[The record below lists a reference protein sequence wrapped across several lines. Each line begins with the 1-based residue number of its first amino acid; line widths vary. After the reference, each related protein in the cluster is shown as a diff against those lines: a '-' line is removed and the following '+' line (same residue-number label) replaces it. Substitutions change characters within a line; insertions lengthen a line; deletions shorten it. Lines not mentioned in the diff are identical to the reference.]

1 MEPKISVR
9 VEVLREVANR
19 IFDFIERDLGKSTVD
34 LPHNFYWSIPD
45 DVRYKVDQ
53 SPGKDQLANGSLV
66 DDLDFVTSAYRDSS
80 QAIPL
85 VLMHVA
91 PLLDALATAVP
102 NYKSPPE
109 KK

>member
-9 VEVLREVANR
+9 IEVLREVTNR

-34 LPHNFYWSIPD
+34 LSHNFYWSIPD
-45 DVRYKVDQ
+45 DVRYKVEQ
-53 SPGKDQLANGSLV
+53 SPGKDELVNGSLV
-66 DDLDFVTSAYRDSS
+66 DDLDFVMSAYRDSG

-85 VLMHVA
+85 VLMHIA
-91 PLLDALATAVP
+91 PLLDALATAAP